1 MQGLAMKAIQVT
13 KHGGP
18 EVLSYTDVPTPE
30 PGPAEA
36 LVKIDA
42 TGVNFI
48 DIYFRTGLY
57 KAEPPF
63 ILGQEAAGVVEKVGA
78 GVTSLKPGDK
88 VAYASVRGTYAEYHA
103 VAADK
108 LVKVPD
114 GVDTKLAAALMLQG
128 MTVHYLTHSTYAL
141 KPGDTCLIHAAAG
154 GVGLLA
160 VQVAKMRGATVIGT
174 CSTEEKAANVREA
187 GADHVILYSK
197 EDFVARVKQITGG
210 KGVEV
215 AYDGVG
221 QSTWEGSLNCL
232 KPRGMLVCFGNAS
245 GPVPPI
251 DPLRLSAGGSLFL
264 TRPTLAHYTATRE
277 ELEWRA
283 TDLLNW
289 VRDGKLDVRIG
300 QEYALSEAGQAQ
312 TDLASRKTS
321 GKLILIP

>member
-1 MQGLAMKAIQVT
+1 MKAIQVT
-13 KHGGP
+13 QHGGP
-18 EVLSYTDVPTPE
+18 EVLSYSDVATPTP
-30 PGPAEA
+30 GPSEA
-36 LVKIDA
+36 LIKIEA

-48 DIYFRTGLY
+48 DIYFRSGLY
-57 KAEPPF
+57 KADPPF
-63 ILGQEAAGVVEKVGA
+63 ILGQEGAGVVEQVGSH
-78 GVTSLKPGDK
+78 VTSVKPGDR
-88 VAYASVRGTYAEYHA
+88 VAYTGIRGTYAEYHA

-128 MTVHYLTHSTYAL
+128 MTVHYLTHSTFAL

-160 VQVAKMRGATVIGT
+160 VQIAKMRGATVIGT
-174 CSTEEKAANVREA
+174 CSTEEKAANVRKV
-187 GADHVILYSK
+187 GADHVILYSN
-197 EDFVARVKQITGG
+197 EDFTARVKEITGG
-210 KGVEV
+210 KGVDV

-221 QSTWEGSLNCL
+221 QTTWEGSLNCL

-264 TRPTLAHYTATRE
+264 TRPTLAHYIATPE

-289 VRDGKLDVRIG
+289 VRDGKLDVHIG
-300 QEYALSEAGQAQ
+300 QEYPLAEAARAQ
-312 TDLASRKTS
+312 TDLASRRTS

>member
-1 MQGLAMKAIQVT
+1 MKAIQVT

-18 EVLSYTDVPTPE
+18 EVLSYTDVPKPA
-30 PGPAEA
+30 PGPLEA

-57 KAEPPF
+57 KADPPF
-63 ILGQEAAGVVEKVGA
+63 ILGQEGAGVVEEVGA
-78 GVTSLKPGDK
+78 QVTSVKPGDR
-88 VAYASVRGTYAEYHA
+88 VAYTGIRGTYAEYHA

-108 LVKVPD
+108 LVKVPA

-160 VQVAKMRGATVIGT
+160 VQIAKMRGATVIGT
-174 CSTEEKAANVREA
+174 CSTEEKAANVRAA

-197 EDFVARVKQITGG
+197 EDFVARVKEITGG

-264 TRPTLAHYTATRE
+264 TRPTLAHYIVTRE

-283 TDLLNW
+283 SDLLNW

-300 QEYALSEAGQAQ
+300 QEYPLAEAAQAQ
-312 TDLASRKTS
+312 IDLAGRKTS

>member
-1 MQGLAMKAIQVT
+1 MKAIQVT
-13 KHGGP
+13 QYGGP
-18 EVLSYTDVPTPE
+18 EVLRYADVAKPE
-30 PGPAEA
+30 PGPSEA

-57 KAEPPF
+57 KADPPF
-63 ILGQEAAGVVEKVGA
+63 ILGQEGAGVVEAVGSE
-78 GVTSLKPGDK
+78 VTTLKAGDK
-88 VAYASVRGTYAEYHA
+88 VAYTGIRGSYADYHA
-103 VAADK
+103 VAADR
-108 LVKVPD
+108 LVKIPA
-114 GVDTKLAAALMLQG
+114 GVDTKLAAAVMLQG

-154 GVGLLA
+154 GVGLLFT
-160 VQVAKMRGATVIGT
+160 QIAKMLGATVIGT

-197 EDFVARVKQITGG
+197 EDFTTKVKELTDG
-210 KGVEV
+210 KGADVV
-215 AYDGVG
+215 YDSVG
-221 QSTWEGSLNCL
+221 QSTWEGSMNCL

-264 TRPTLAHYTATRE
+264 TRPTLNHYVATRK

-283 TDLLNW
+283 TDLLTW
-289 VRDGKLDVRIG
+289 VSQGKVKVRIG
-300 QEYALSEAGQAQ
+300 QEYPLAEAGQAQ

>member
-1 MQGLAMKAIQVT
+1 MQVLAMKAIQVT
-13 KHGGP
+13 KNGGP
-18 EVLSYTDVPTPE
+18 EVLTYADVPTPQ
-30 PGPAEA
+30 PGPSEA
-36 LVKIDA
+36 LVKLDA

-57 KAEPPF
+57 KADPPF
-63 ILGQEAAGVVEKVGA
+63 IPGQEGAGVVEEVGA
-78 GVTSLKPGDK
+78 QVTSVKPGDR
-88 VAYASVRGTYAEYHA
+88 VAYTGIRGTYAQYHA
-103 VAADK
+103 VASDK

-154 GVGLLA
+154 GVGLLF
-160 VQVAKMRGATVIGT
+160 VQIAKMLGATVIGT
-174 CSTEEKAANVREA
+174 CSTEEKAANVRAA

-197 EDFVARVKQITGG
+197 EDFVARVKEITGG
-210 KGVEV
+210 KGVEA

-221 QSTWEGSLNCL
+221 QTTWEGSLNCL

-264 TRPTLAHYTATRE
+264 TRPTLVHYTATPA
-277 ELEWRA
+277 ELKWRA
-283 TDLLNW
+283 TDILNW

-300 QEYALSEAGQAQ
+300 QEYALADAAQAQ
-312 TDLASRKTS
+312 TDLAGRKTS
-321 GKLILIP
+321 GKLVLIP

>member
-1 MQGLAMKAIQVT
+1 MKAILVT

-18 EVLSYTDVPTPE
+18 EVLSYTDASTPV
-30 PGPAEA
+30 PGPSEA

-48 DIYFRTGLY
+48 DIYFRSGLY
-57 KAEPPF
+57 KADPPF
-63 ILGQEAAGVVEKVGA
+63 ILGQEGAGVVEEVGSD
-78 GVTSLKPGDK
+78 VTSVRRGDK
-88 VAYASVRGTYAEYHA
+88 VAYAGIRGTYAEYHA

-141 KPGDTCLIHAAAG
+141 KPGDICLIHAAAG

-160 VQVAKMRGATVIGT
+160 VQIAKMLGATVIGT
-174 CSTEEKAANVREA
+174 CSTEEKAANVRQA
-187 GADHVILYSK
+187 GADHVILYTK
-197 EDFVARVKQITGG
+197 EDFVARVKEITAG
-210 KGVEV
+210 KGIDV

-232 KPRGMLVCFGNAS
+232 KPRGMLVCFGNTS

-264 TRPTLAHYTATRE
+264 TRPTLNHYIATRE

-300 QEYALSEAGQAQ
+300 QEYPLAEAAQAQ
-312 TDLASRKTS
+312 IDLAGRKTS